1 MNHFM
6 NKKVVAV
13 ALTAGLVFGSSGV
26 AVAYFTSDG
35 SGRGTASV
43 GTTGATDFIINTD
56 GIDGT
61 LYPGAAAL
69 PFDVIAFNSGYGTE
83 YLGSVSVAIN
93 TYNNDGTID
102 AATAAGADIPGC
114 LASWFTVTSTATINQ
129 SIASLGSYT
138 LTGVGEPTIQ
148 LTEAGVNQDACQGHT
163 VGIIF
168 GNPV

>member
-1 MNHFM
+1 MKRFM

-26 AVAYFTSDG
+26 AVAYFTSNG
-35 SGRGTASV
+35 SGSGTATV
-43 GTTGATDFIINTD
+43 GSTGATDFSITTD

-61 LYPGAAAL
+61 LYPGAAAS
-69 PFDVIAFNSGYGTE
+69 PFNVKVTNNGYGTE

-93 TYNNDGTID
+93 TNGLD
-102 AATAAGADIPGC
+102 AATSDGTDIPGC
-114 LASWFTVTSTATINQ
+114 LAAWFTVSSTATINQ
-129 SIASLGSYT
+129 SITSGGNYT
-138 LTGVGEPTIQ
+138 LSTSEPTIQ

-163 VGIIF
+163 VGITF